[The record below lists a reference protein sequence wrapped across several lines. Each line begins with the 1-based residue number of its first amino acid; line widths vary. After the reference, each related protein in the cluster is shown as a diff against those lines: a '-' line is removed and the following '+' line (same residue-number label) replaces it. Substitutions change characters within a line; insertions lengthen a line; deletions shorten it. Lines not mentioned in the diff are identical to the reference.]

1 MLKILNTICFFD
13 TKLQQYRSRTKKEV
27 FMAKLKHIL
36 KRPLCI
42 TLCSAMVI
50 TGGNFTIP
58 GMPVGG
64 VKVSA
69 EEKHDENQNIIDNSS
84 FENYE
89 NNNDNGLNV
98 YWWYKGGNTELS
110 IMEDNGGHNGKC
122 IKIASASAGE
132 TELAQNIMD
141 TGMYNKTNPLEND
154 TEYEFSF
161 WVKAVNDCTT
171 EVKVKADLAMEKSG
185 GWAGGDAFGFSS
197 NEITVSGEWQE
208 VKGSFK
214 TTDMGDGTDFKGIHF
229 KIKGTG
235 ESPFSFYA
243 DDVSLKKKETS
254 EPGGTTPEKP
264 GEDVKPEKGVN
275 ILDNPSFDGSTDNWF
290 ATGGSIEYVAGDSQD
305 AVGGCVKLTG
315 KTDTWNSLAQRIN
328 DKVKNKTKY
337 NFSCWVKL
345 GEEYEAESTVKAG
358 LTIQSTGDNE
368 GEPVYDGW
376 SISGNTIMAS
386 KDEWK
391 EIKGSFMANWAGELT
406 ELQFKVADETES
418 AVNNSIYVDNLS
430 VTENDVDL
438 SIEEDIPSLKDFF
451 AAKNP
456 NYDFKVGGVVTE
468 DIVKGDDNKMQL
480 VKKHYNSV
488 TANNEMKPDVIF
500 KGLKAN
506 GELDLDFT
514 KPDEML
520 DYFKAYNEGVAEEE
534 KIRIRGHV
542 LCWYSQTPETFFK
555 DTEGNLLSKDAMNE
569 RLEEYIKQVVTHFKE
584 KYPGL
589 IYCWDVV
596 NEAIIPSDGEKGG
609 LRVNLNDGKTETYYH
624 QIYGDSNEYI
634 VNAFKYAAKYV
645 EEGVKL
651 FYNDYGETA
660 PVKVQCICDLADAI
674 KDGGGR
680 IDGIGMQSHHSMEA
694 PSAEELYNAIRA
706 YGEHT
711 DEVQITELDMLASKS
726 YDGSPEQKEAELTK
740 QAYRYKE
747 FIDAILKAKDEGTN
761 ITALVFWGVTDS
773 DSWLVT
779 DEFSEGRHNMPLLFD
794 EDNKAKPAYW
804 GIVDPSRLLPYIK
817 EENVLE
823 SASKD
828 WNLASPIGIGKNSS
842 MKLLWSNEK
851 LYVQVSVKDST
862 ADLDDKV
869 TIYLDR
875 NNVKADNTDG
885 VEIITINRSEAKETA
900 DGYMAEKEID
910 IAGKAANAKLG
921 FDVVVSDA
929 ASGSRECWNDT
940 AMKQAERSKYYGTLA
955 LKPFMV
961 ITKGSAD
968 VDGEID
974 STWNNIET
982 HRLTVSSNPSISTTG
997 TVKSMWSEDYLYV
1010 LAEIEDAVLNKDST
1024 QTHEQDSFEIFVD
1037 ENNGKTGSYEADDCQ
1052 YRINYDNELSFN
1064 GQNCDA
1070 SNIQSA
1076 TKRTDNGYIVEARIK
1091 FNTEKGAENKLIGVD
1106 FQINDADASGKRAAS
1121 INWYDASGM
1130 GWSQPSVFG
1139 TAKLVGAVIPTQK
1152 PEETKKPSSM
1162 ATYPVN
1168 IPGSSGGTSPTQST
1182 SPAASTVPAQSTAPA
1197 ASTAPDTSTKPDTST
1212 VPIHSTAPD
1221 TTTEVKTDDV
1231 TGAVTETT
1239 TTIDGNKTIVVE
1251 KVTISDGTQTVTEIV
1266 TENLDGIIKTTEKL
1280 SSSTVNAVIIINTTK
1295 KTDGSIIS
1303 SDAAIHTGTSD
1314 IYSKYSAKIQIP
1326 KSFME
1331 TAKKAAVSRI
1341 SLYVEKPSVEEV
1353 KSKKGKKL
1361 VVKVAVPDVEGISIG
1376 KALITKESI
1385 ETANADARKLVVKIE
1400 SKRPSDSYTITI
1412 PPSELAKM
1420 NDDIDITIDSRF
1432 VSNTDKDMKEKLVK
1446 ILSVN
1451 KVKANNAYV
1460 VSIADNNIEGGI
1472 KVSSPVLCKSV
1483 SAGDSVY
1490 VYNYNKK
1497 TGKLEEIANNKRS
1510 VLNNGMTGIEGYP
1523 GEDYVVT
1530 DKELS
1535 GKNIVTLLGTSKV
1548 SINKDKIKKGSST
1561 KVEVKLPQALV
1572 VKSGLKK
1579 KAGYGKQ
1586 AVVIT
1591 YKSSDNK
1598 VAKVSKDGTVKAKG
1612 KGKVVISVK
1621 IKLAYGK
1628 VKTVKKKMTV
1638 K

>member
-1 MLKILNTICFFD
+1 
-13 TKLQQYRSRTKKEV
+13 
-27 FMAKLKHIL
+27 MAKLKHIL

-42 TLCSAMVI
+42 TLCGAMVI
-50 TGGNFTIP
+50 TSGNFAIP
-58 GMPVGG
+58 DMPGV

-69 EEKHDENQNIIDNSS
+69 EEKQEENQNLIDNPS
-84 FENYE
+84 FEGS
-89 NNNDNGLNV
+89 DDSDGLNV
-98 YWWYKGGNTELS
+98 YWWYKDDNTTLS
-110 IMEDNGGHNGKC
+110 IMNDNGGHNGNYV
-122 IKIASASAGE
+122 KIVSLNGTE
-132 TELAQNIMD
+132 TLLAQNVMD
-141 TGMYNKTNPLEND
+141 TGISNTNKLESN

-161 WVKAVNDCTT
+161 WVKASTDYET
-171 EVKVKADLAMEKSG
+171 EVKTKADLAIQKSADE
-185 GWAGGDAFGFSS
+185 WLAGDTFEFSS
-197 NEITVSGEWQE
+197 SEITVSGEWQE

-214 TTDMGDGTDFKGIHF
+214 TTDEPVTDFIGIHF
-229 KIKGTG
+229 KIIGTG

-243 DDVSLKKKETS
+243 DDVSLKKKETT

-264 GEDVKPEKGVN
+264 GEDVKPEKGIN
-275 ILDNPSFDGSTDNWF
+275 ILDNPSFDGSTDGWF
-290 ATGGSIEYVAGDSQD
+290 ATGGNIEYVADDSQD
-305 AVGGCVKLTG
+305 ATGGCVKLTE
-315 KTDTWNSLAQRIN
+315 KTDTWNSLAQNIK

-345 GEEYEAESTVKAG
+345 GEEYAAESTVKAG
-358 LTIQSTGDNE
+358 LTIQSTEDNK

-376 SISGNTIMAS
+376 GISGNTVTAS
-386 KDEWK
+386 KDEWR
-391 EIKGSFMANWAGELT
+391 EIKGSFMANWTGELE

-430 VTENDVDL
+430 ITENDVDL
-438 SIEEDIPSLKDFF
+438 SIETDIPSLKDFF
-451 AAKNP
+451 ALKDP
-456 NYDFKVGGVVTE
+456 KYDFKVGGVVTE

-500 KGLKAN
+500 KGLKDN

-520 DYFKAYNEGVAEEE
+520 DYFKDYNAGVAE
-534 KIRIRGHV
+534 KDQIHIRGHV

-555 DTEGNLLSKDAMNE
+555 DTEGNLLGKDAMNA

-609 LRVNLNDGKTETYYH
+609 LRVKFNDGKTETFYH

-634 VNAFKYAAKYV
+634 INAFKYAARYV

-651 FYNDYGETA
+651 FYNDYGETD

-674 KDGGGR
+674 KEGGGR

-706 YGEHT
+706 YGKHT

-726 YDGSPEQKEAELTK
+726 YDGSDAQKEAELTK

-779 DEFSEGRHNMPLLFD
+779 DEFSDGRHNMPLLFD

-804 GIVDPSRLLPYIK
+804 GIVDPSRLSPYIK

-823 SASKD
+823 SAGKD
-828 WNLASPIGIGKNSS
+828 WTLASPVSVGKNSS

-851 LYVQVSVKDST
+851 LYVQVIVKDAT
-862 ADLDDKV
+862 ADTDDKV

-875 NNVKADNTDG
+875 NNVKADNADG
-885 VEIITINRSEAKETA
+885 IETITINRNEATSTA
-900 DGYMAEKEID
+900 DGYVAEKEID
-910 IAGKAANAKLG
+910 IPGKAANAKLG

-929 ASGSRECWNDT
+929 ASGSEECWNDT
-940 AMKQAERSKYYGTLA
+940 AMKQAERSKYYGTLT

-968 VDGEID
+968 IDGVID
-974 STWNNIET
+974 SAWNNIEA
-982 HRLTVSSNPSISTTG
+982 HRLTVSSNQSVSTTG

-1010 LAEIEDAVLNKDST
+1010 LAEIKDAVLNKDNT
-1024 QTHEQDSFEIFVD
+1024 QAHEQDSFEIFVD

-1064 GQNCDA
+1064 GQNCNA

-1091 FNTEKGAENKLIGVD
+1091 FNTAKGAENKLIGVD
-1106 FQINDADASGKRAAS
+1106 FQINDADASCKRVAS

-1130 GWSQPSVFG
+1130 GWSQPAVFG
-1139 TAKLVGAVIPTQK
+1139 TAKLVGTVIPTQK
-1152 PEETKKPSSM
+1152 PEETKKPSSL
-1162 ATYPVN
+1162 ATYPVY
-1168 IPGSSGGTSPTQST
+1168 IPGNSGDTSPTPTQST
-1182 SPAASTVPAQSTAPA
+1182 SPAASTGPVQSTAPVS
-1197 ASTAPDTSTKPDTST
+1197 STAPDTST
-1212 VPIHSTAPD
+1212 APVHTPG

-1239 TTIDGNKTIVVE
+1239 TTIDGNKTTVVE
-1251 KVTISDGTQTVTEIV
+1251 KVTIPDGTQTVTETV

-1326 KSFME
+1326 ESFME
-1331 TAKKAAVSRI
+1331 AAKKASVSKI
-1341 SLYVEKPSVEEV
+1341 SLYVEKPSVDEV
-1353 KSKKGKKL
+1353 KAKNGRKL
-1361 VVKVAVPDVEGISIG
+1361 VVKVTVPDVEGISIG
-1376 KALITKESI
+1376 KAVITKKSI
-1385 ETANADARKLVVKIE
+1385 ETANTDARKLVVKIE

-1412 PPSELAKM
+1412 PSSELAKM
-1420 NDDIDITIDSRF
+1420 NSDIDITIDSRL
-1432 VSNTDKDMKEKLVK
+1432 VSNANKDMQEKLAK
-1446 ILSVN
+1446 ILSAN
-1451 KVKANNAYV
+1451 KVKTNNAYV
-1460 VSIADNNIEGGI
+1460 VSIADNNTKGGI

-1483 SAGDSVY
+1483 AAGGNVY
-1490 VYNYNKK
+1490 VYHYNKS
-1497 TGKLEEIANNKRS
+1497 TGKLEEIANNKRI
-1510 VLNNGMTGIEGYP
+1510 VLNNGMIGIEGYS

-1535 GKNIVTLLGTSKV
+1535 GKNIVTLLGMSKV
-1548 SINKDKIKKGSST
+1548 SINKAKIKKGSST
-1561 KVEVKLPQALV
+1561 KIKVKLPQALV
-1572 VKSGLKK
+1572 IKPGLKK
-1579 KAGYGKQ
+1579 NVGYGKQ
-1586 AVVIT
+1586 SVVIT
-1591 YKSSDNK
+1591 YKSSGNK
-1598 VAKVSKDGTVKAKG
+1598 VAKVSKDGTIKAKG
-1612 KGKVVISVK
+1612 KGKAVISVK

-1628 VKTVKKKMTV
+1628 VKTVKKKITV